1 METMH
6 YSEKRKSSKG
16 FVIFFLA
23 FVIIGG
29 AIIVFAMANE
39 EEPVVIGKN
48 ESEIQRLVDVE
59 AQEKEK
65 EETKIKNQNITYEVS
80 DVTHNDSSN
89 TKIKSDITLPKIT
102 VEGEELTEINEE
114 IDKEFTDIFAKLKD
128 QMKSVES
135 KYTYIVSYNVY
146 ENMVDTDKILSV
158 TIYQRVRDDSAK
170 KNTTEKVST
179 YNIDLAT
186 KEKITEF
193 SVASSIL
200 GKDYKSIIKEKVQ
213 DHVVENNM
221 MKEEDFTYAI
231 TGLEDFYLKDGVFHI
246 IFNEEK
252 LVDKKFGVLDI
263 EVPNVSKK

>member
-6 YSEKRKSSKG
+6 YSEKKKSSKG
-16 FVIFFLA
+16 FVIFFFL
-23 FVIIGG
+23 FVLIGG
-29 AIIVFAMANE
+29 AIIIFAMANE
-39 EEPVVIGKN
+39 TDPVVIGSN
-48 ESEIQRLVDVE
+48 ESDIQRLVDIDKE
-59 AQEKEK
+59 EK
-65 EETKIKNQNITYEVS
+65 EETKTKNQNITYEVS

-89 TKIKSDITLPKIT
+89 TKIKSEMTLPKIT

-114 IDKEFTDIFAKLKD
+114 IDKEFTDIFSKLKE

-135 KYTYIVSYNVY
+135 KYTYIVSYNIY

-186 KEKITEF
+186 KEKVTEF
-193 SVASSIL
+193 SVAASIL
-200 GKDYKSIIKEKVQ
+200 GKDYKSIIKGKVQ
-213 DHVVENNM
+213 DYVVENNM
-221 MKEEDFTYAI
+221 MNEEDFTYAI
-231 TGLEDFYLKDGVFHI
+231 TGLEDYYIKDGVFHI

-263 EVPNVSKK
+263 EVPNETKN